1 MTQRPLP
8 LNVDLALWLR
18 CGLIREVGY
27 TTTGVMSYALTPAGR
42 ALLANRLACEAE
54 DDQPVHP

>member
-18 CGLIREVGY
+18 LGLLREAGY
-27 TTTGVMSYALTPAGR
+27 THTGVISYSLTPAGR
-42 ALLANRLACEAE
+42 ALLANHLATE
-54 DDQPVHP
+54 DNFPTSQA

>member
-8 LNVDLALWLR
+8 LNLDLSLWLR

-27 TTTGVMSYALTPAGR
+27 TTSGVMSYALTPAAR

-54 DDQPVHP
+54 DDLPVRP

>member
-1 MTQRPLP
+1 VTQLPLT

-18 CGLIREVGY
+18 VGLVRQVGY
-27 TTTGVMSYALTPAGR
+27 TTSGVMSYSLTPAGR

-54 DDQPVHP
+54 DGFPVRP